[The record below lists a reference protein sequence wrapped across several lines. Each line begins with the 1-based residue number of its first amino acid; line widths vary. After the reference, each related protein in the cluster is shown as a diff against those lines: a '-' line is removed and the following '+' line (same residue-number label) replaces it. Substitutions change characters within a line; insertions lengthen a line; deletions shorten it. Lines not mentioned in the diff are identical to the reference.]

1 MGKRSTKRVV
11 IALDLAKPDGRRKLS
26 GIMRYL
32 EARRVHWDIRI
43 KRGADEFSEGGVTN
57 FPNWNIDGVIY
68 SLPIRNA
75 ESRLRDSESQK
86 AARALAKLKTPLVVI
101 DPADLPDFM
110 NRKRNISIIRTDTES
125 LGEAAADSFI
135 SQGRC
140 KAFAF
145 VPDVLDRD
153 WSARRGNS
161 FARALEARGQTCIRF
176 QSNKE
181 RKDDFR
187 ELRLWLKSLP
197 KPVGILVA
205 YDDRALTV
213 IEACSAEHLSIPRDV
228 SILSV
233 DNDDF
238 LCENCVPTLSSIQ
251 PNHEKSGYAAGA
263 LLSAM
268 MRKSTSKPHINEL
281 PIRSIVHRGS
291 TLPVSSAGKLIHRAL
306 DYIRKN
312 ALKGI
317 GPRDVVAHLGI
328 SRSLADIRFR
338 ELLKT
343 SMGETIE
350 TARLEHVTT
359 LLLTTN
365 ASIKEIASQSGFKD
379 PIYLMHLFK
388 RRMGITMCAY
398 RRRNRGV
405 STCDLT

>member
-1 MGKRSTKRVV
+1 MRKRPNKRVV

-43 KRGADEFSEGGVTN
+43 KRGADEFSESSVTN
-57 FPNWNIDGVIY
+57 FPNWNIDGIIY
-68 SLPIRNA
+68 SLPTRNA
-75 ESRLRDSESQK
+75 ESALRDSESQK
-86 AARALAKLKTPLVVI
+86 AARALAKLDTPLVVI
-101 DPADLPDFM
+101 DPSDFPDFI
-110 NRKRNISIIRTDTES
+110 NRKKNISIIRTDTES

-135 SQGRC
+135 SQGFC
-140 KAFAF
+140 KTFAY
-145 VPDVLDRD
+145 VPDVLDRE
-153 WSARRGNS
+153 WSTRRGNS
-161 FARALEARGQTCIRF
+161 FATALKTRGLKCICF
-176 QSNKE
+176 PPNKD
-181 RKDDFR
+181 RKDDFKI
-187 ELRLWLKSLP
+187 LRRWLKSLP

-263 LLSAM
+263 LLSEM
-268 MRKSTSKPHINEL
+268 MRKSTTKPHINEL
-281 PIRSIVHRGS
+281 PIRSIVHRSS
-291 TLPVSSAGKLIHRAL
+291 TLPISQAGKLIHQAL
-306 DYIRKN
+306 GYIKKN
-312 ALKGI
+312 AIKGI

-343 SMGETIE
+343 SIGETIE
-350 TARLEHVTT
+350 TVRLEHVTS
-359 LLLTTN
+359 LLVTTN
-365 ASIKEIASQSGFKD
+365 APIKEIASQSGFKD
-379 PIYLMHLFK
+379 SIYLMHLFK
-388 RRMGITMCAY
+388 KRMGITMCAY
-398 RRRNRGV
+398 RRCNRG
-405 STCDLT
+405 LPKA